1 MCICQDWE
9 EITVKKFLVK
19 YELYWNLINKIM
31 KQILIPSGISKDLQG
46 KTIEKTSFYTNMG
59 DTDENHLVIKFTDGT
74 HISVIIDYDN
84 GYYLSEYIPSLSRF
98 SANSLGYIRNGEFC
112 YRSHYQQLID
122 IGAVEPLPEDKLKEE
137 ILNKERIEELREY
150 AQYEK
155 LKKKYDN
162 YNPRKKYGI
171 E

>member
-1 MCICQDWE
+1 
-9 EITVKKFLVK
+9 
-19 YELYWNLINKIM
+19 M

-46 KTIEKTSFYTNMG
+46 KTIEKTSFYTNMS
-59 DTDENHLVIKFTDGT
+59 DTDGT

-98 SANSLGYIRNGEFC
+98 SVNAIGYIRNGEFC
-112 YRSHYQQLID
+112 YRGHYQQLID
-122 IGAVEPLPEDKLKEE
+122 IGAVDPLPEDKLKEE
-137 ILNKERIEELREY
+137 ILNRERLEELREY

-162 YNPRKKYGI
+162 YNPKEKYGI